1 MKPENTFQ
9 GLKFEVMS
17 STFEENLDKNS
28 FSHPADYVKETA
40 RHKTM
45 EVAQKL
51 ASQPVSFTSNIHYVI
66 RWTHLESGQNV
77 CHTLCYRRFTVKK

>member
-1 MKPENTFQ
+1 
-9 GLKFEVMS
+9 MS
-17 STFEENLDKNS
+17 STFEENLDKSS

-51 ASQPVSFTSNIHYVI
+51 ASQPVSLTMVVGDGREGGYMYLNYSYPPNK
-66 RWTHLESGQNV
+66 S
-77 CHTLCYRRFTVKK
+77 